1 MAVPAGAGRGG
12 PAPFRE
18 GRRAGASRLPDP
30 TRDDADARDRSDG
43 SAIPRDARSV
53 GQGREPLL
61 STVGGVT
68 MGMLD
73 GKTALV
79 TGAGR
84 GIGRGIAI
92 ALAAAGAKVIV
103 NDIGAS
109 LSGEGRENTP
119 AQTVVDEIVKY
130 GGTAKAN
137 YGSVADFGQ
146 AAEMVQQALDAW
158 GRIDIVV
165 HVAGILRDRMIFNM
179 TEDEWDA
186 VINVH
191 LKGMFNVVRAASVS
205 MREQK
210 GGRIISMSSVS
221 ALGAPGQPNYAAA
234 KAGIIGLTWSTA
246 NALAK
251 YGVTVNAILPSGA
264 TRMIDSTPRGKRVFE
279 ETGKWPSELAEGTDR
294 DPNNVAPLVV
304 YLASDEAA
312 NVNGQAF
319 HVYGYGYT
327 LLEQPHPVRSIRTD
341 HRWDPDELARV
352 FPKTLG
358 ANLKSA
364 RGTGFGTDL
373 DQRPPEEWSEE
384 DG

>member
-1 MAVPAGAGRGG
+1 
-12 PAPFRE
+12 
-18 GRRAGASRLPDP
+18 
-30 TRDDADARDRSDG
+30 
-43 SAIPRDARSV
+43 
-53 GQGREPLL
+53 
-61 STVGGVT
+61 

-84 GIGRGIAI
+84 GIGRGIAL
-92 ALAAAGAKVIV
+92 ALAAAGAKVVV
-103 NDIGAS
+103 NDLGAS
-109 LSGEGRENTP
+109 LSGEGKENAP

-146 AAEMVQQALDAW
+146 AAAMVQQVIDSW

-191 LKGMFNVVRAASVS
+191 LKGMFNVVRAASAS

-246 NALAK
+246 NAMAK
-251 YGVTVNAILPSGA
+251 YGVTANAIMPSGA
-264 TRMIDSTPRGKRVFE
+264 TRVIDSTPRGRAVFE
-279 ETGKWPSELAEGTDR
+279 QTGKWPSEQAVGTDR
-294 DPNNVAPLVV
+294 DPDNVAPLVTF
-304 YLASDEAA
+304 LASEQAGHI
-312 NVNGQAF
+312 NGQVF
-319 HVYGYGYT
+319 HSFGYGYT
-327 LLEQPHPVRSIRTD
+327 ILAQPHAVRHIKHQR
-341 HRWDPDELARV
+341 RWDPEE
-352 FPKTLG
+352 LG
-358 ANLKSA
+358 AMFKDTIGGNLKPPV
-364 RGTGFGTDL
+364 GTGFGRTL
-373 DQRPPEEWSEE
+373 NERPA
-384 DG
+384 